1 MKKFLLILLSLFLM
15 NFSFVFAEEN
25 IEKINEYDAIHN
37 IYQAVY
43 NPETN
48 IWTADK
54 VVDEENIILTKKTIE
69 GASAYSQLFYPD
81 ERLALTLT
89 TDFEFIKDG
98 RFIGIDNNNLKFYE
112 VIYNGDYFEE
122 VPLSLLEIQK
132 LFPDTEILRLS
143 QIDADHKMWIHKPL
157 FKKKEF
163 LIVNDSDK
171 SYFKLTPKMKL
182 LQKSEIKGLIIIPT
196 YGFYTFTHFGEYKG
210 KIRIYVR

>member
-1 MKKFLLILLSLFLM
+1 MKKTLLILFSLFLI
-15 NFSFVFAEEN
+15 NFSASYAEE
-25 IEKINEYDAIHN
+25 ITNESNEVVLYEN

-48 IWTADK
+48 LWSKEASL
-54 VVDEENIILTKKTIE
+54 EESEIILTKKTIE
-69 GASAYSQLFYPD
+69 GASTYSQLFYSD
-81 ERLALTLT
+81 ERLALTIT
-89 TDFEFIKDG
+89 SDFDFIKDG
-98 RFIGIDNNNLKFYE
+98 RFVGVDNNNLKFNE
-112 VIYNGDYFEE
+112 IIYNGDTFEE

-132 LFPDTEILRLS
+132 LFPDIELLRLS

-171 SYFKLTPKMKL
+171 SYYKLAPKMKL
-182 LQKSEIKGLIIIPT
+182 LQKFEIKGLITIPT

>member
-15 NFSFVFAEEN
+15 NFLIVFAEEN
-25 IEKINEYDAIHN
+25 SEEVNEYDAIHN

-48 IWTADK
+48 LWSKEASLEY
-54 VVDEENIILTKKTIE
+54 DEIILTKKTIE
-69 GASAYSQLFYPD
+69 GASTYSQLFYSD
-81 ERLALTLT
+81 ERLALTIT
-89 TDFEFIKDG
+89 SDFDFIKDG
-98 RFIGIDNNNLKFYE
+98 RFIGVDNNNLKFNE
-112 VIYNGDYFEE
+112 IIYNGDTFEE
-122 VPLSLLEIQK
+122 VPLSLLDIQK
-132 LFPDTEILRLS
+132 LFPDTELLRLS

-171 SYFKLTPKMKL
+171 SYYKLAPKMKL
-182 LQKSEIKGLIIIPT
+182 LQKSEIKGLITIPT